1 MEQTSAPAAYFTND
15 AVVLG
20 ILIAVLAFVFETSSR
35 TTGFWAKFYKYVPSL
50 ILCYFIPAI
59 LNSLNIIS
67 GEQSGL
73 YKIATQYLLP
83 ASLVL
88 LTLSMDLKAIL
99 RLGPKALIM
108 FLTGTVSIMLGGP
121 LAIFLVSLVAPEVV
135 GGSGP
140 DAVWRGFATIAGSWI
155 GGGANQIA
163 LKEVFEPSGNLFS
176 AIIAV
181 DVIIAYFWMGILLF
195 GAGISKR
202 LDERMKAD
210 TSAIEAV
217 RKKLEDYSLNIMRI
231 PSLLDWVRLVAV
243 SFISV
248 AVSHAIADIVV
259 PWIETH
265 AGFLDKFSLT
275 SKVFWIV
282 VLTTTA
288 GLVLSFTKA
297 RNLEGAGAS
306 RLGTLLLYMLVVV
319 IGMQMNL
326 FAIFSNPGLLIVGAI
341 WMLFHAIIML
351 SVARLI
357 RAPLFFTAVGSMA
370 NVGGATSAP
379 VVASAFHPSLAT
391 VGVLLA
397 VFGYVLGTYC
407 GYLSAILM
415 QMVAPS

>member
-1 MEQTSAPAAYFTND
+1 MEQTSTPAAYFTND

-121 LAIFLVSLVAPEVV
+121 LAIFLVSLIAPDVV

-202 LDERMKAD
+202 LDEKMKAD

-248 AVSHAIADIVV
+248 AVSHAIADVVV

-265 AGFLDKFSLT
+265 AAFLDKFSLT

-326 FAIFSNPGLLIVGAI
+326 FAIFSNPGLLVVGAI

-379 VVASAFHPSLAT
+379 VVASAFHPSLAP

-407 GYLSAILM
+407 GYLSALLM

>member
-163 LKEVFEPSGNLFS
+163 LKEVFQPSGNLFS

-181 DVIIAYFWMGILLF
+181 DVIIAYFWMGILLY

-248 AVSHAIADIVV
+248 AVSHAIADVVV
-259 PWIETH
+259 PWIETY

-326 FAIFSNPGLLIVGAI
+326 FAIFSNPGLLVVGAI
-341 WMLFHAIIML
+341 WMLFHASIML
-351 SVARLI
+351 LVARLI

-379 VVASAFHPSLAT
+379 VIASAFHPSLAT

-407 GYLSAILM
+407 GYLSALMM
-415 QMVAPS
+415 QMAAP